1 MPTYDY
7 RCNACGVRF
16 ELFQSMTEAHKK
28 KCPTCGKNKLE
39 RLIGPGAG
47 FIFKGAGFYETDYRS
62 SSYEEGAKAEA
73 SSSASDA
80 PSKEAAKS
88 DSKSESTAAS
98 KKDAPKGE
106 PSAESAPK
114 KGTSAARPA
123 PSSKPSSKPTSKPSR
138 ATNKGP
144 SSKRGPSK
152 R

>member
-28 KCPTCGKNKLE
+28 KCPECGKNKLE

-73 SSSASDA
+73 SGGSNATPASDGASSESKPASKTDAESGSSARQSKTPTPGTA
-80 PSKEAAKS
+80 KKSAAGSRPSR
-88 DSKSESTAAS
+88 
-98 KKDAPKGE
+98 
-106 PSAESAPK
+106 
-114 KGTSAARPA
+114 ARPA
-123 PSSKPSSKPTSKPSR
+123 PPSASKS
-138 ATNKGP
+138 NKGGA
-144 SSKRGPSK
+144 SKGRGRSK
-152 R
+152 S